1 MTTVTVQDIKALKF
15 CNRGARQFF
24 EKNGLDWSE
33 FVRNGIDAETIRALG
48 DEMGLKAVAEA
59 ERREQGGQQQ

>member
-1 MTTVTVQDIKALKF
+1 MTTVMVQDIKTLKF

-24 EKNGLDWSE
+24 EKHGLDWQD
-33 FVRNGIDAETIRALG
+33 FVRNGIDADAFRAIG

-59 ERREQGGQQQ
+59 ERREARGE